1 MIAQLD
7 RQQNRITTERRLMNV
22 IIEAAKCVY
31 VYLIYLIE
39 WTAAA
44 EPIRNNSLKIYDIW

>member
-1 MIAQLD
+1 MGQLI
-7 RQQNRITTERRLMNV
+7 RNENRITIKPRLMNV
-22 IIEAAKCVY
+22 IIETAKCVY

-39 WTAAA
+39 WTIAA